1 MPAAEEH
8 HMAGTQAAAVADG
21 QELSPRAQALLRSAY
36 RVIARQGSHRLSLQD
51 VADEGGVSKGMVL
64 YYFKSKENLFLTTM
78 RYALERTDARIRE
91 RLAAVDVDD
100 PREVVAALID
110 AIFIGPEQNRSF
122 YLLYLDLVEHAA
134 RVPSFGRLA
143 ALAAEI
149 IDRQFQEVI
158 RAGVARGGFRVED
171 PAAAAAATRALI
183 EGTFLTW
190 MQRGDWRASHAR
202 FKALCRAGLLR
213 LLGAAEPAP

>member
-1 MPAAEEH
+1 
-8 HMAGTQAAAVADG
+8 MAGTQAVAAGDG
-21 QELSPRAQALLRSAY
+21 QELSPRALALVRSAY
-36 RVIARQGSHRLSLQD
+36 RVITRQGSHRLSLQD

-91 RLAAVDVDD
+91 RVAAVDADD

-122 YLLYLDLVEHAA
+122 YLLYIDLVEHAA
-134 RVPSFGRLA
+134 RVPSFGQLSTLA
-143 ALAAEI
+143 SEI
-149 IDRQFQEVI
+149 INRHFEEVI
-158 RAGVARGGFRVED
+158 RAGMARGGFAVQD
-171 PAAAAAATRALI
+171 PAAAAAAMRALI

-190 MQRGDWRASHAR
+190 MQRDDWRESHPR
-202 FKALCRAGLLR
+202 FKELCRASLLR
-213 LLGAAEPAP
+213 LLGAEEPAAR